1 MPLPPSAHRP
11 GLVAA
16 AVWLAAVAL
25 TLAQAPA
32 PKPPVPRPAGAPAP
46 PPAPAPAKP
55 ATAKPAPGTPPA
67 GTPAAPA
74 GAPKA
79 AAKPLATS
87 IDELGKL
94 DYAVRTAAAS
104 AVRRAPAEQTV
115 PALIN
120 AVTSHGDGYVRFRA
134 LVLLAGIGDPRT
146 RDVMIPAIDDAN
158 DRLRDVAYGWL
169 EFNPEPALAPKLIAK
184 AQTEVSEFVRPSLIR
199 ALAALGDDPAVRALL
214 LKDVTRGEDVFRGA
228 VIEALG
234 LHKATWAVPAISAV
248 ATLDGPLQDDA
259 VIALGRIGDQKA
271 LPAVIAQQAKAPK
284 ARQPALAAAI
294 CLFGRNCDSH
304 ERFLSETLTFTTK
317 NMGHQDL
324 ARSAAEG
331 LGILAR
337 AGRATAWDQL
347 ITIGDP
353 SVDPVRAPVA
363 LAVARA
369 AVGDPPGALAALER
383 ASDSRT
389 ALLLLRDG
397 FDMLSEDLAEER
409 FYASIRALYWK
420 APAGSPARARI
431 QRVMATLDF

>member
-1 MPLPPSAHRP
+1 MPVRSAARRP
-11 GLVAA
+11 GLAMAA
-16 AVWLAAVAL
+16 LWLAAAAL
-25 TLAQAPA
+25 PLAQAPA
-32 PKPPVPRPAGAPAP
+32 PAPKPPAAKPAGAA
-46 PPAPAPAKP
+46 PAPAPA
-55 ATAKPAPGTPPA
+55 
-67 GTPAAPA
+67 TPAAAPG
-74 GAPKA
+74 GAAKA
-79 AAKPLATS
+79 APKPLAAS
-87 IDELGKL
+87 IDDLGKL
-94 DYAVRTAAAS
+94 DYGVRTAAAA

-169 EFNPEPALAPKLIAK
+169 EFNPEPSLAPKLIAK
-184 AQTEVSEFVRPSLIR
+184 SQTEVSEFVRPSLIR
-199 ALAALGDDPAVRALL
+199 ALAAVGDDAAVRALL
-214 LKDVTRGEDVFRGA
+214 LKDVNRGEDVFRGG
-228 VIEALG
+228 VIETLG

-248 ATLDGPLQDDA
+248 AALDGPLQDDA
-259 VIALGRIGDQKA
+259 VIALGRIGDPKA

-304 ERFLSETLTFTTK
+304 ERFLAETLTFTTK

-324 ARSAAEG
+324 ARSSAEG

-347 ITIGDP
+347 ITIGEP

-369 AVGDPPGALAALER
+369 AVGDPPGALSALER
-383 ASDSRT
+383 APDQKA

-409 FYASIRALYWK
+409 FYATIRALYWK

-431 QRVMATLDF
+431 ERVMATLDF

>member
-1 MPLPPSAHRP
+1 MPVSSSARRP
-11 GLVAA
+11 GLAV
-16 AVWLAAVAL
+16 AVWLAAAAL
-25 TLAQAPA
+25 PLAQAPA
-32 PKPPVPRPAGAPAP
+32 PAPKPPASAPAGKAPASS
-46 PPAPAPAKP
+46 APAGS
-55 ATAKPAPGTPPA
+55 GT
-67 GTPAAPA
+67 APA

-79 AAKPLATS
+79 APKPLAAS
-87 IDELGKL
+87 IDDLGKL
-94 DYAVRTAAAS
+94 DYAVRTAAAA

-120 AVTSHGDGYVRFRA
+120 AVTTHGDGYVRFRA

-169 EFNPEPALAPKLIAK
+169 EFNPEPSLAPKLIAK
-184 AQTEVSEFVRPSLIR
+184 SQTEVSEFVRPSLIR
-199 ALAALGDDPAVRALL
+199 ALAALGEDPAVRALL
-214 LKDVTRGEDVFRGA
+214 LKDVNRGEDVFRGG
-228 VIEALG
+228 VIETLG

-248 ATLDGPLQDDA
+248 AALDGPLQDDA
-259 VIALGRIGDQKA
+259 VIALGRIGDPKA

-294 CLFGRNCDSH
+294 CLFGRNCESH
-304 ERFLSETLTFTTK
+304 ERFLADTLTFTTK

-337 AGRATAWDQL
+337 SGRTTAWDQL
-347 ITIGDP
+347 ITIGEP

-369 AVGDPPGALAALER
+369 AVGDPAGALAALER
-383 ASDSRT
+383 APDQKA

-409 FYASIRALYWK
+409 FYAAIRALYWK

-431 QRVMATLDF
+431 ERVMATLDF